1 MVNNAVADHADLM
14 TGFPAT
20 AGSLRLV
27 VPRIFTETIS
37 FDADPRKSFCFEAV
51 GGVAGICVDVL
62 EDCATNQHVKN
73 QIQAPN
79 MPLLVALNL

>member
-62 EDCATNQHVKN
+62 EDCATTNTL
-73 QIQAPN
+73 QIKFKP
-79 MPLLVALNL
+79 PTCLFLLH